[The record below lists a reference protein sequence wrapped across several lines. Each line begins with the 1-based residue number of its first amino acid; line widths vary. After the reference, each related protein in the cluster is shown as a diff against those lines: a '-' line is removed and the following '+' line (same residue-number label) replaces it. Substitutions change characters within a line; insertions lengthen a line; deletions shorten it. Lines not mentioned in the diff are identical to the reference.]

1 MKFDVEKDRELF
13 IGGSDIPIVM
23 GISLYKT
30 RFDLLLE
37 KAGYKEDDFKGNEY
51 TEYGNKLEPKIRDFI
66 NSKYNTNY
74 EPDQRIKGDLR
85 GNTDGFNGESILE
98 IKTTSRIHNKLEDY
112 KTYLVQL
119 LFYMQI
125 YEVEK
130 GYLAVYER
138 PADFNEEFIKD
149 RLTVYDVDL
158 NAFKGLLDSINEAIE
173 RFRID
178 LEKVKANPF
187 IAEEDLQPKDIV
199 EIANKLLPLEQR
211 LTEMK
216 RIESEYKELKQKLYE
231 AMNEHN
237 IKSWTT
243 LNGTKITKIDEIKT
257 TEYKVMAFDETAFKS
272 ENKELYSK
280 YLKEETK
287 KKSGRKGY
295 CKITLPWMC
304 HFVSKRTD

>member
-23 GISLYKT
+23 GISPYKT

-66 NSKYNTNY
+66 NSKNNTNY

-138 PADFNEEFIKD
+138 PVDFNEEFIED

-178 LEKVKANPF
+178 LVKVKSNPF

-295 CKITLPWMC
+295 CKITLP
-304 HFVSKRTD
+304 